1 MEMGMLWK
9 DDHPH
14 RTLAQKVAR
23 GAEYFRRR
31 YQEEPTVCFVH
42 PSMLP
47 TGSGGGLVLAAGL
60 RVLAAR
66 NVPAGHLWL
75 GVNAASRSEAL
86 ALEEARL

>member
-31 YQEEPTVCFVH
+31 YRAEPTVCFVH

-66 NVPAGHLWL
+66 NVPAGHFWL
-75 GVNAASRSEAL
+75 GINAGIQVEAA
-86 ALEEARL
+86 ALQEAQL